1 MIPTIAQSTDC
12 NPPPLA
18 SAPVNSLSTL
28 STRFP
33 PCQLAFHPG
42 GSLSTLAARFP
53 FYRPLSTLATH
64 FPPWRPAFHPTS
76 TRFPPCRLAY
86 SPARSMAAMEVL
98 LPVRGSH
105 KRWTSGYEEIDDL
118 TLRQLLMEAKFAL
131 RSIEFELSV
140 REIEPS
146 PRSTTTKSTS
156 ENTLVKPPYLK
167 SQKAKE
173 TIIRREDEL
182 SVIYGKIQNTAD
194 KIKQNGLSDFAV
206 VPVSER
212 AQLFIKTLRNIM
224 ETKVNA
230 AIPSHDNW
238 TSDTHSAMLWMI
250 LKCAGPA
257 HMLLVLHSFSQRQFR
272 KLGVHAAAKIV
283 QHVVQN

>member
-1 MIPTIAQSTDC
+1 
-12 NPPPLA
+12 
-18 SAPVNSLSTL
+18 
-28 STRFP
+28 
-33 PCQLAFHPG
+33 
-42 GSLSTLAARFP
+42 
-53 FYRPLSTLATH
+53 
-64 FPPWRPAFHPTS
+64 
-76 TRFPPCRLAY
+76 
-86 SPARSMAAMEVL
+86 MAAMEVL
-98 LPVRGSH
+98 LPVHGSH

-118 TLRQLLMEAKFAL
+118 TLRRLLVEVNFAL

-156 ENTLVKPPYLK
+156 ENTLVKPSYLK

-173 TIIRREDEL
+173 RIIRREDKL

-206 VPVSER
+206 VPGSER
-212 AQLFIKTLRNIM
+212 AQLLIEALRIIM
-224 ETKVNA
+224 ETNVNA

-250 LKCAGPA
+250 IKCAGPA
-257 HMLLVLHSFSQRQFR
+257 HMLLVLHSLSPRQFR

-283 QHVVQN
+283 QHMVQNRSQLFCAPLEKQYHDLSVGRAPIFFPR

>member
-1 MIPTIAQSTDC
+1 
-12 NPPPLA
+12 
-18 SAPVNSLSTL
+18 
-28 STRFP
+28 
-33 PCQLAFHPG
+33 
-42 GSLSTLAARFP
+42 
-53 FYRPLSTLATH
+53 
-64 FPPWRPAFHPTS
+64 
-76 TRFPPCRLAY
+76 
-86 SPARSMAAMEVL
+86 MAAMEVL
-98 LPVRGSH
+98 LPVHGSH

-118 TLRQLLMEAKFAL
+118 TLRRLLVEVNFAL

-156 ENTLVKPPYLK
+156 ENTLVKPSYLK

-173 TIIRREDEL
+173 KMIRREDKL

-206 VPVSER
+206 VPGSER
-212 AQLFIKTLRNIM
+212 AQLLIDALRIIM
-224 ETKVNA
+224 ETNVNA

-250 LKCAGPA
+250 IKCAGPA
-257 HMLLVLHSFSQRQFR
+257 HMLLVLHSLSPRQFR
-272 KLGVHAAAKIV
+272 KLGVHAAARLFSTWYKIEASYLCAP
-283 QHVVQN
+283 